1 MFWGKQENLLSES
14 AGPIEKTV
22 WTVAGGK
29 GGTGKSVVTAN
40 LGIGLSALGYYTTLI
55 DADLGGA
62 NLHTCLN
69 IRRPGASLQ
78 DFLSK
83 KAESLDDVLLDTP
96 NERLKL
102 ISGGSDLVGIANLSY
117 QTKMKLIRHMNTL
130 KADFILVD
138 LGAGTAFNT
147 LDFFVLSN
155 EGIIVCNPEPN
166 AKLDAYSFLK
176 NVVYRKLQA
185 GFKNDAVIR
194 EILQS
199 VGSGETGQH
208 FSIGSIMKLA
218 QQRNGNSTTKIE
230 SVLKGFQP
238 KLIMN
243 KVRRKS
249 QAAEGY
255 QIVNLAKEYLGIQVN
270 YIGIVEYDQKVI
282 DANEKMMPFLLE
294 FPNCAASKSIVNII
308 QQLGIVHNDMTE
320 RKFKKQFSKEM
331 KSASKGWE

>member
-1 MFWGKQENLLSES
+1 MFWGKNENSLSES
-14 AGPIEKTV
+14 AGPIEKTI

-40 LGIGLSALGYYTTLI
+40 LGIGLSTLGYYTTLI

-62 NLHTCLN
+62 NLHTCLS
-69 IRRPGASLQ
+69 IRRPTASLQ
-78 DFLSK
+78 DFLSR
-83 KAESLDDVLLDTP
+83 KAESLADVLLDTP
-96 NERLKL
+96 NEKLKL
-102 ISGGSDLVGIANLSY
+102 ISGGSELVGIANLSY
-117 QTKMKLIRHMNTL
+117 QTKMKLIRHMNGL

-176 NVVYRKLQA
+176 NVVYRKLYG
-185 GFKNDAVIR
+185 GFKNDPIIR

-199 VGSGETGQH
+199 VGSGENGQH
-208 FSIGSIMKLA
+208 FSIGTIMKQA

-230 SVLKGFQP
+230 DLLRNFHP

-243 KVRRKS
+243 KVRRRS

-255 QIVNLAKEYLGIQVN
+255 QIVNLAKEYLGIQLN

-282 DANEKMMPFLLE
+282 DANERMMPFLLE
-294 FPNCAASKSIVNII
+294 YPNCAASKNIVNII
-308 QQLGIVHNDMTE
+308 QQLGIVHNDLSD
-320 RKFKKQFSKEM
+320 RQLKKQFSKEM
-331 KSASKGWE
+331 KAASKDWE